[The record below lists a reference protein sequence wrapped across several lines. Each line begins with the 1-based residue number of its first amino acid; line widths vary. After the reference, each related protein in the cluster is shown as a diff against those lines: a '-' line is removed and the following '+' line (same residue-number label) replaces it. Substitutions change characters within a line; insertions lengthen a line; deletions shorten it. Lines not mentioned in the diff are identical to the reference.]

1 MSENPDQLIAPRWL
15 VTVDGSDRVLTEH
28 VVAIADGHILAI
40 EERATAASR
49 WPDVT
54 ITDYPDHALM
64 PGLVNAHT
72 HAAMNLFRGLADD
85 LPLGEWLQ
93 EHIWPA
99 EGRWVD
105 EAFVGDGTELALAEM
120 LAGGVTCF
128 NDMYFFP
135 EVTAR
140 LAAERGI
147 RAVIGLIVLDFPTQ
161 YADGPD
167 QYLAKGLALHD
178 RYRDHPLVHT
188 AFAPHAPY
196 TVSDGPL
203 ERVRTYADELERPVH
218 IHVHETAAECGEAM
232 QQNGERP
239 LARLERLGLL
249 SPGLAAVH
257 MVHLDQQ
264 EIEATARA
272 GASVIHCPE
281 SNLKLAS
288 GFCPVQ
294 ALDNAGANVA
304 LGTDSAASNND
315 LDLFGEMRTAA
326 LLAKAV
332 ANDAAALPAHRAL
345 RMATINGARALGL
358 GDITGSLEPGKAA
371 DMIAVDLSGTDT
383 QPVFDVT
390 SQLVYATGRQHV
402 SDVWIAGHQHVR
414 DHQVRTFDTDE
425 LRRRAASWRACIAGS
440 A

>member
-1 MSENPDQLIAPRWL
+1 MNDYPDKLLAPRWL
-15 VTVDGSDRVLTEH
+15 VTVDTSDRVLTDH
-28 VVAIADGHILAI
+28 VVAVADGRILAI
-40 EERATAASR
+40 EDRATATAR

-54 ITDYPDHALM
+54 ITDYPHHALM
-64 PGLVNAHT
+64 PGMVNAHT

-85 LPLGEWLQ
+85 LPLGQWLQ

-105 EAFVGDGTELALAEM
+105 EAFVGDGAELALAEM
-120 LAGGVTCF
+120 IAGGVTCF

-135 EVTAR
+135 EVTAH

-147 RAVIGLIVLDFPTQ
+147 RGVIGLIVLDFPTQ

-167 QYLAKGLALHD
+167 EYLEKGLALHD

-232 QQNGERP
+232 QQHGERP

-257 MVHLDQQ
+257 MVHLDQH
-264 EIEATARA
+264 EIEATARS

-294 ALDNAGANVA
+294 ALETAGANVA
-304 LGTDSAASNND
+304 LGTDSVASNND

-358 GDITGSLEPGKAA
+358 GDVTGSLEPGKAA
-371 DMIAVDLSGTDT
+371 DMIAVDLSGAET
-383 QPVFDVT
+383 QPVFEVI
-390 SQLVYATGRQHV
+390 SQLVYTAGRQHV

-414 DHQVRTFDTDE
+414 DHRVLTFDTAE
-425 LRRRAASWRACIAGS
+425 LSRRAESWCAHIDSGE
-440 A
+440 